1 MSESEKQISKNINK
15 LIKKCETHDYI
26 KKININNY
34 SILSLLIEN
43 NKRTSLK
50 TTNSNS
56 FIRTK
61 DKEINKFD
69 ELNNSLSDISNFDLE
84 KEGEKEENN
93 SLSFNSSKE
102 DLNDKGIITI
112 TTKSKLNNNDKDKNN
127 EYEFELDKEFQ
138 EILKDLLKN

>member
-1 MSESEKQISKNINK
+1 MSESEKQISENINK
-15 LIKKCETHDYI
+15 LIKRSETHDYL
-26 KKININNY
+26 KKINLNNY
-34 SILSLLIEN
+34 SILSILMEN
-43 NKRTSLK
+43 MERTSLK
-50 TTNSNS
+50 TSDSNS
-56 FIRTK
+56 FIRIK

-102 DLNDKGIITI
+102 DLNDEGLITI
-112 TTKSKLNNNDKDKNN
+112 ITKSKLNNNDKDKNN